1 MLFGKGRVLL
11 RLNHVEVEEAGMG
24 VYIIKSNGYKT
35 NLTLTQCS

>member
-11 RLNHVEVEEAGMG
+11 RLSAMEVEEAELG
-24 VYIIKSNGYKT
+24 VYIIKSNEYKT